1 MNLARKQDMR
11 RTRPISRGRSVVAP
25 DLSGPPSPEQY
36 WRREHDPR
44 LDNVAVILV
53 EPARPE
59 NVGAAARAM
68 KTMGLQRMI
77 VTGSDAW
84 RSGKARALAVGAG
97 ELLESVEE
105 YATLAEAV
113 EQMSAVAITTAR
125 RRRRTRPVHP
135 VESVAPHLLSLAK
148 DSPVAIVFGREEW
161 GLRNEEMLLGD
172 FWTTIPMATAY
183 PSLNLAQS
191 IMLVCHEIA
200 KASTG
205 PMPEYPWEPAPKSE
219 RQRLLDH
226 AASTM
231 MKAGLQPRPDIEGYQ
246 MVLGRVFDR
255 ALLEERDVQVLHGL
269 FHQMDIYMHRLE
281 KMQKEAHG

>member
-1 MNLARKQDMR
+1 MRRSRPLARP
-11 RTRPISRGRSVVAP
+11 TRLSSP
-25 DLSGPPSPEQY
+25 DLAGPPTPSDY
-36 WRREHDPR
+36 WRREDDAR
-44 LDNVAVILV
+44 LDNVAVVLV

-68 KTMGLQRMI
+68 KTMGLRRLI
-77 VTGSDAW
+77 VVGSDAW

-97 ELLESVEE
+97 ELLEAVEE

-113 EQMSAVAITTAR
+113 EHMRAVAITTAR

-135 VESVAPHLLSLAK
+135 VEAVAPHLLSIAK
-148 DSPVAIVFGREEW
+148 SGPVAIVFGREEW
-161 GLRNEEMLLGD
+161 GLRNEELLLGD

-205 PMPEYPWEPAPKSE
+205 PLPDYPWEPAPKGE
-219 RQRLLDH
+219 RQRVLEH
-226 AASTM
+226 AAETM
-231 MKAGLQPRPDIEGYQ
+231 LKAGLQPRPDIEGYQ
-246 MVLGRVFDR
+246 MVLGRVLDR
-255 ALLEERDVQVLHGL
+255 ALLEDRDVQVLHGL
-269 FHQMDIYMHRLE
+269 FHQMDIYMHRYKL
-281 KMQKEAHG
+281 QNKESSHA